1 MDLRRESSKGHHS
14 NASPLEAS
22 REGLCAAV
30 VVANLGALFT
40 AELVRVAMRLPRH
53 WDQTDTFTLDR
64 NLLPA

>member
-22 REGLCAAV
+22 REGLRAAV
-30 VVANLGALFT
+30 VVANLAAVT
-40 AELVRVAMRLPRH
+40 SELVRVAMRLPRH
-53 WDQTDTFTLDR
+53 WDQTDPSTLDR